1 LGRTRSSTS
10 TLEKLN
16 KGYMIQQ
23 FSPIRTGSTLVWNFL
38 RQTYSDEVLKEHRL
52 YPNLGSWI
60 VTTIRHPYNAIISAI
75 LRLERPIDEESLT
88 YCTNEFLVNGGLDIL
103 RLNLESP
110 RVIVLKYEEFVD
122 DYSYIVK
129 KLNEKMGEGWSS
141 KPLDKVLEELSVDNM
156 LKIQNQH
163 ENFYTWDSQTQIHG
177 NHISKYRGK
186 TNWEEILT
194 EEQVQF
200 LQEQDELNQIIE
212 KFY

>member
-1 LGRTRSSTS
+1 
-10 TLEKLN
+10 
-16 KGYMIQQ
+16 MIQQ

-163 ENFYTWDSQTQIHG
+163 ENFYTWDSQTHIHG

>member
-1 LGRTRSSTS
+1 
-10 TLEKLN
+10 
-16 KGYMIQQ
+16 MIQQ

-52 YPNLGSWI
+52 NPNLGTWI

-88 YCTNEFLVNGGLDIL
+88 YCTNEFLREGGLDIL
-103 RLNLESP
+103 KLNIESP

-141 KPLDKVLEELSVDNM
+141 KPLDKVLEELSVENM

-200 LQEQDELNQIIE
+200 LQKVDELNQIIE